1 MLGEHTVAG
10 AKRLLILA
18 LVVPLLA
25 GCTSY
30 AAPPDKSSLPWW
42 TAEPAPVATS
52 EISVS
57 VPIVPA
63 PDMAPPEPPML
74 PPPPTSGPLTLD
86 TSKVTQYV
94 VLKVDRMTQTSWTVH
109 IRDMLKGMG
118 MYTVQCRGK
127 GDITLALHPTVGSD
141 YSSSG
146 LCEGPGTVFTFA
158 VGVPAPADGSMDVTI
173 TAPRGAQWALLV
185 TQPRGS

>member
-1 MLGEHTVAG
+1 M
-10 AKRLLILA
+10 ILA
-18 LVVPLLA
+18 LTVPLLA
-25 GCTSY
+25 GCAPY
-30 AAPPDKSSLPWW
+30 ATPPDKSSLPWR
-42 TAEPAPVATS
+42 TPEPAPVATS
-52 EISVS
+52 EIPVS
-57 VPIVPA
+57 VPIVPP

-109 IRDMLKGMG
+109 IRDMLNGMG

-141 YSSSG
+141 YGSSG

-173 TAPRGAQWALLV
+173 TAPPGAQWALLV